1 MKIGQ
6 TSGMALGTLLSR
18 ITGLLRDIALV
29 AAIGTGIFSDAYS
42 VANSIPNILYIL
54 IAGGALNAVFIPA
67 LVRHI
72 ADDDDNGKAFTDRL
86 LSVTLIAL
94 AVVVI
99 AALIGANALAS
110 LYGTDSWDT
119 ATLDLATVF
128 TRWCVPQILFYGL
141 FTVVSQVLNSRGVF
155 GLPMYAPII
164 NNLVVIVTALAF
176 TAIGNST
183 SVVTSYQVL
192 LLGFGTSLGVVLQ
205 AIILLPALYR
215 SGYRF
220 RPTLSLRGGGL
231 GKVGDLAI
239 WTIGFVLVN
248 QLSFVVISNLTTA
261 ANVTAQELGQVA
273 AGFTTYQ
280 KAQLM
285 MMLPHSIITVSLVT
299 ALLPRMSKQAHDR
312 DLAALGTQI
321 ADSLRLVIVLI
332 IPSAVLLAVSAGTLG
347 EFLYG
352 FGASSSAQGRAV
364 GLVAA
369 MFALALPAFSIFY
382 VLLRVYYAQENTKT
396 PFFINLIFNA
406 LHIGLGYALFKVVPA
421 GFQVASL
428 ALAYAFGYLVVVV
441 GTWYRIAARLPE
453 IVQAQALRLLV
464 QSLVAA
470 TIAGG
475 VAGGVLALMPDAS
488 GFYLLGHLL
497 LAGLAFVGIYV
508 GLAMRMHIPEIT
520 SLRAVANRN
529 N

>member
-1 MKIGQ
+1 
-6 TSGMALGTLLSR
+6 MAVGTLLSR

-72 ADDDDNGKAFTDRL
+72 ADDEDGGKSFTDRL
-86 LSVTLIAL
+86 LSVTLL
-94 AVVVI
+94 VLLSVVI
-99 AALIGANALAS
+99 VAIVAASSLAT
-110 LYGTDSWDT
+110 LYGTDSWSS

-141 FTVVSQVLNSRGVF
+141 FTVISQVLNSRGVF

-164 NNLVVIVTALAF
+164 NNLVVIITALSF
-176 TAIGNST
+176 TRLGT
-183 SVVTSYQVL
+183 SPTPESVSAEQIL
-192 LLGFGTSLGVVLQ
+192 LLGIGTTLGVILQ
-205 AIILLPALYR
+205 ALVLIPSLFK

-220 RPTLSLRGGGL
+220 TPTLSLRGSGL

-261 ANVTAQELGQVA
+261 ANVTALELGQVA

-312 DLAALGTQI
+312 DLAALGAEI
-321 ADSLRLVIVLI
+321 SSSLRLVVVLI
-332 IPSAVLLAVSAGTLG
+332 IPSSVLLAISAGNLG

-352 FGASSSAQGRAV
+352 FGASSSEQGRAV

-369 MFALALPAFSIFY
+369 MFALALPSFSIFY

-406 LHIGLGYALFKVVPA
+406 LHIGLGYLLFRIVPA
-421 GFQVASL
+421 KYQVASL
-428 ALAYAFGYLVVVV
+428 AFAYAIGYLVVVL
-441 GTWYRIAARLPE
+441 GTWRRIARRMPE
-453 IVQAQALRLLV
+453 IQTRQALRLFSQTLF
-464 QSLVAA
+464 AA
-470 TIAGG
+470 AIAGLIAF
-475 VAGGVLALMPDAS
+475 VVLAFLPTGGALIQLFGLLICGLVFSAIFLAITYRMRISEVVHLM
-488 GFYLLGHLL
+488 
-497 LAGLAFVGIYV
+497 
-508 GLAMRMHIPEIT
+508 EIAKP
-520 SLRAVANRN
+520 RR
-529 N
+529 